1 MQRRGEQ
8 GGDSKFL
15 GSFQRKLVILSEAK
29 DLPSHSTLCCT
40 AKITKNSG
48 RDGKEAEWAIFRSF
62 LLFVISCCS
71 SD

>member
-29 DLPSHSTLCCT
+29 DLPSHSTLCFSSK
-40 AKITKNSG
+40 APRRLRVPSLRSG
-48 RDGKEAEWAIFRSF
+48 
-62 LLFVISCCS
+62 
-71 SD
+71 